1 MASST
6 IGLDNFV
13 LIEDQVVRNT
23 FQVVT
28 NVLISQSISEK
39 KKENVKKKVA
49 YQDTSL
55 IQRLSVVINVQ
66 LRVVKNVLSLEQI
79 LRQKL
84 PNGLVRNVVTINI
97 LLHQLINLVLNL
109 RPVLVSVQIT
119 PSLESITSR
128 QDRNYLKRKQMNV

>member
-55 IQRLSVVINVQ
+55 IQKTFGCSKCPIKGCKKCAIVGTDSKTKATKWTCEKCGYNQYLTTSTDKSGIE
-66 LRVVKNVLSLEQI
+66 LKTCTRVC
-79 LRQKL
+79 
-84 PNGLVRNVVTINI
+84 PNYTFARVY
-97 LLHQLINLVLNL
+97 
-109 RPVLVSVQIT
+109 
-119 PSLESITSR
+119 
-128 QDRNYLKRKQMNV
+128 YLKAG